1 MTRNIERDERRKQF
15 FDQAADG
22 WVERN
27 YSPEQ
32 RHQVETML
40 AILGDVQGLTILDAG
55 CGQGVLLPFL
65 RRRAGHTARLI
76 ALDSSAA
83 MLRGVDA
90 TDAAAVSLHAPA
102 EHIPLI
108 DEYVDRVVCFSA
120 FPHFSDKAAAAR
132 EFCRVLKPGGK
143 AYVLH
148 IGSRD
153 TINRHHD
160 SHEAVAG
167 DHLPCAHG
175 MRTMF
180 TEAGFSELSLDEGEE
195 HYYFSA
201 VRANSF

>member
-1 MTRNIERDERRKQF
+1 MTQGAQCDKHRKQF
-15 FDQAADG
+15 FDQVADG

-32 RHQVETML
+32 KNKVGEML
-40 AILGDVQGLTILDAG
+40 SILGDVRGLTILDVG

-65 RRRAGHTARLI
+65 RQRAGHTARLI
-76 ALDSSAA
+76 ALDSSAP
-83 MLRGVDA
+83 MLRGVSERDA
-90 TDAAAVSLHAPA
+90 HALSLHACA

-108 DEYVDRVVCFSA
+108 DNYVDLVVCFSA
-120 FPHFSDKAAAAR
+120 FPHFTDKAAAAR
-132 EFCRVLKPGGK
+132 EFFRVLKPGGK

-153 TINRHHD
+153 AINRHHD
-160 SHEAVAG
+160 QYEAVAG
-167 DHLPCAHG
+167 DYLPCAHT

-180 TEAGFSELSLDEGEE
+180 TEAGFSAVSLDEGDG

-201 VRANSF
+201 VK